1 MLQCKHM
8 RYLRLI
14 IFSGIMAAACVLF
27 TPFATISH
35 ATIITEFVKPS
46 KIECGF
52 GSVQMGD
59 KDSGFYCVE
68 TSSYNGT
75 ISYHP
80 TSVSITCPTGASL
93 KNGTSTK
100 VGSIEAQTKVCI
112 KERPLNTNDCIK
124 NHGNGYIAVNG
135 ECALEENVYNSV
147 NNSSI
152 VQSIGSN
159 FESMLR
165 QNSGWIRFYAQ
176 QRAQRGPLGTIDEN
190 TAFRRW
196 YIGIMSSCIRESS
209 STTEIDLQA
218 GKNYGNKF
226 TECLERNGVDLANSQ
241 RSSIAAIINRNKG
254 VDVAAD
260 NQSIESNFVETNVS
274 NQSDQESEGA
284 PGCNIES
291 MGWLIC
297 PTMTIVAGISDSAL
311 SVITSFLTIK
321 PSILDMGSK
330 THEAWSYFRNI
341 ANVLFAV
348 MFMWVIFSQVSN
360 VGISNYGIKKMLP
373 KLIIGAILVNAS
385 FIICQGAVDLSNVLG
400 NALSDFFDKIAGSVQ
415 STEAAGVGDSFMAV
429 ILGGLAL
436 TGALA
441 LAFLAISVPTLLA
454 ILLVLISVVVIL
466 IARQAIV
473 ILLIAI
479 SPVAFVAWLLPNTEG
494 LFKKWLG
501 LLKGMLVVF
510 PIISL
515 LYGAGRLASAV
526 LNNAAGDAGTADA
539 FGMQIAA
546 LGASVIP
553 LGATPLVLRSSLN
566 SLGSIGGKLG
576 GLTGMAN
583 KNLIGAVS
591 GKSRLGDLGR
601 KVRSDSAQ
609 RQANR
614 RAGNGM
620 FSRAGEKAAGS
631 KFKAVRGF
639 GRGLSSIGGA
649 SARLDTSPFG
659 RAFGLD
665 RGVYAAQETV
675 DKAADEAALRELTY
689 KYNGDAVLALEK
701 SGNSH
706 VQKMAVKQ
714 LAEKGEWGAKQ
725 VAEYLR
731 RGGAVTS
738 VGMAEAM
745 SGMKG
750 YHAGVGAAGT
760 EALESLQANPGTP
773 VSFEP
778 EKLDS
783 ITVDALAKMSAESIS
798 KQSADA
804 IKSVDELKGHPKSSK
819 DLVNIRNVQGKAT
832 EILGSSRLRENT
844 NEETRQAL
852 SNL

>member
-1 MLQCKHM
+1 M
-8 RYLRLI
+8 RY
-14 IFSGIMAAACVLF
+14 FSFFKLAI
-27 TPFATISH
+27 
-35 ATIITEFVKPS
+35 TIIIIANLVVITLLPS
-46 KIECGF
+46 NLKAQSNTGESVDPKSTSCLH
-52 GSVQMGD
+52 GSKKGD
-59 KDSGFYCVE
+59 KSDGFYCVDY
-68 TSSYNGT
+68 SGNYSDAQ
-75 ISYHP
+75 
-80 TSVSITCPTGASL
+80 ITCPDG
-93 KNGTSTK
+93 STK
-100 VGSIEAQTKVCI
+100 TENGSIGGIKKYVCKKKNTSSAQPTCPNGFTLEPGFDGVYVCSSDTQNTRPTCPEGRYLNATNSECTVTPPTTKPNCPSGFTAQPEHKSDGRGSTYISGYSCKKGSEQASPSGCQSGYKLSDNGICEYVKPENS
-112 KERPLNTNDCIK
+112 KEED
-124 NHGNGYIAVNG
+124 
-135 ECALEENVYNSV
+135 
-147 NNSSI
+147 
-152 VQSIGSN
+152 
-159 FESMLR
+159 
-165 QNSGWIRFYAQ
+165 
-176 QRAQRGPLGTIDEN
+176 
-190 TAFRRW
+190 
-196 YIGIMSSCIRESS
+196 
-209 STTEIDLQA
+209 
-218 GKNYGNKF
+218 
-226 TECLERNGVDLANSQ
+226 
-241 RSSIAAIINRNKG
+241 
-254 VDVAAD
+254 
-260 NQSIESNFVETNVS
+260 
-274 NQSDQESEGA
+274 A
-284 PGCNIES
+284 PSCNIDS
-291 MGWLIC
+291 MGWIIC
-297 PTMTIVAGISDSAL
+297 PTMTIVAEISDSAL

-400 NALSDFFDKIAGSVQ
+400 NALSDFFEKIAGSVQ
-415 STEAAGVGDSFMAV
+415 STEAAGVGETFSAV

-553 LGATPLVLRSSLN
+553 LGATPLALRSSLN

-576 GLTGMAN
+576 GLTSMAN
-583 KNLIGAVS
+583 KNLMGAVS
-591 GKSRLGDLGR
+591 GKSRLGDFGR
-601 KVRSDSAQ
+601 KIKSGSAQ

-614 RAGNGM
+614 RAGVSPFGKWLSNRNNRVAQGAG
-620 FSRAGEKAAGS
+620 RA
-631 KFKAVRGF
+631 
-639 GRGLSSIGGA
+639 LSSLRSA

-665 RGVYAAQETV
+665 KGVYAAQDAV

-689 KYNGDAVLALEK
+689 KYGGDAAAALNN

-714 LAEKGEWGAKQ
+714 LAGEGEYGAVE
-725 VAEYLR
+725 VAKYLR

-738 VGMAEAM
+738 VGMAKAM
-745 SGMKG
+745 SEMKG
-750 YHAGVGAAGT
+750 SHAGVGAAGT
-760 EALESLQANPGTP
+760 EALKSLQANPDTP

-798 KQSADA
+798 RQSADA
-804 IKSVDELKGHPKSSK
+804 INSVDELKGHPKSSK

-832 EILGSSRLRENT
+832 EILGSDRLRENT

>member
-1 MLQCKHM
+1 M

-14 IFSGIMAAACVLF
+14 AYAITIVAIYAALSLQGNIAY
-27 TPFATISH
+27 ATNT
-35 ATIITEFVKPS
+35 AKPN
-46 KIECGF
+46 KIDCNG
-52 GSVQMGD
+52 GSPTGD
-59 KDSGFYCVE
+59 KDSGFYCTKIE
-68 TSSYNGT
+68 KGGSSTVIFYQAV
-75 ISYHP
+75 IS
-80 TSVSITCPTGASL
+80 CPAGYA
-93 KNGTSTK
+93 TK
-100 VGSIEAQTKVCI
+100 VVKTKLGTKTIDYAKICEKKTPETADCVKEYGS
-112 KERPLNTNDCIK
+112 
-124 NHGNGYIAVNG
+124 GYISING
-135 ECALEENVYNSV
+135 RCFNQEERRNAIV
-147 NNSSI
+147 NSS
-152 VQSIGSN
+152 VAQSLQGMN
-159 FESMLR
+159 FESILR
-165 QNSGWIRFYAQ
+165 SSNAWRNFAGGDSNNN
-176 QRAQRGPLGTIDEN
+176 E
-190 TAFRRW
+190 AFQSW
-196 YIGIMSSCIRESS
+196 YLEIMESCIRYSGV
-209 STTEIDLQA
+209 TEIEIQS
-218 GKNYGNKF
+218 GRNSGNKF
-226 TECLERNGVDLANSQ
+226 VECVEKKGISLTSSQ
-241 RSSIAAIINRNKG
+241 KSEIAAKINKNPEVNINNDSQNILNTSRDYNPG
-254 VDVAAD
+254 G
-260 NQSIESNFVETNVS
+260 NTNETETEN
-274 NQSDQESEGA
+274 SEDA

-291 MGWLIC
+291 MGWIIC
-297 PTMTIVAGISDSAL
+297 PTMSIVAGISDSAL
-311 SVITSFLTIK
+311 GVITSFLTIK

-385 FIICQGAVDLSNVLG
+385 FIICQGAVDLSNILG
-400 NALSDFFDKIAGSVQ
+400 NALSDFFGKIAGSVQ
-415 STEAAGVGDSFMAV
+415 STEAAGVGDGFAAV

-436 TGALA
+436 AGALA

-454 ILLVLISVVVIL
+454 VLLVLISVVVIL

-515 LYGAGRLASAV
+515 LYGTGKLASAI
-526 LNNAAGDAGTADA
+526 LNNAAGDAGTVDA

-566 SLGSIGGKLG
+566 SLGTIGGKLG
-576 GLTGMAN
+576 GLTSMAN
-583 KNLIGAVS
+583 KNLMGAVS
-591 GKSRLGDLGR
+591 GKSRLGDFGR
-601 KVRSDSAQ
+601 KIKSGSAQ

-614 RAGNGM
+614 RAGNGQL
-620 FSRAGEKAAGS
+620 SRAGKWLSDRNNRFAQSAGGVAS
-631 KFKAVRGF
+631 
-639 GRGLSSIGGA
+639 LIGGA

-659 RAFGLD
+659 RALGLD
-665 RGVYAAQETV
+665 KGVYAAQDAV

-689 KYNGDAVLALEK
+689 KYGGDAAAALNN

-714 LAEKGEWGAKQ
+714 LAGEGEYGAVE
-725 VAEYLR
+725 VAKYLR
-731 RGGAVTS
+731 SGRAVTS
-738 VGMAEAM
+738 VGMAKAM
-745 SGMKG
+745 SEMKG
-750 YHAGVGAAGT
+750 SHAGVGAAGT
-760 EALESLQANPGTP
+760 EALKSLQANPDTP

-798 KQSADA
+798 RQSADA
-804 IKSVDELKGHPKSSK
+804 INSVDELKGHPKSSK

-832 EILGSSRLRENT
+832 EILGSNRLRENT

-852 SNL
+852 SKL

>member
-1 MLQCKHM
+1 M
-8 RYLRLI
+8 RY
-14 IFSGIMAAACVLF
+14 FSFFKLVI
-27 TPFATISH
+27 
-35 ATIITEFVKPS
+35 TIIIIANLTVITLLPS
-46 KIECGF
+46 NLKAQSNTGESVDPKSTSCLH
-52 GSVQMGD
+52 GSKKGNKND
-59 KDSGFYCVE
+59 GFYCVDY
-68 TSSYNGT
+68 SGVYSD
-75 ISYHP
+75 
-80 TSVSITCPTGASL
+80 VQITCPDG
-93 KNGTSTK
+93 STK
-100 VGSIEAQTKVCI
+100 TENGSIGGI
-112 KERPLNTNDCIK
+112 KKYICKKSSPANTNNTQSNSTQPTCPE
-124 NHGNGYIAVNG
+124 GYKLKPTYTGGSG
-135 ECALEENVYNSV
+135 ERVYVSRYNCVS
-147 NNSSI
+147 ND
-152 VQSIGSN
+152 GSGSQKPPSCQDGYKLSKDGTCLT
-159 FESMLR
+159 ES
-165 QNSGWIRFYAQ
+165 
-176 QRAQRGPLGTIDEN
+176 
-190 TAFRRW
+190 
-196 YIGIMSSCIRESS
+196 
-209 STTEIDLQA
+209 
-218 GKNYGNKF
+218 
-226 TECLERNGVDLANSQ
+226 LANSLEEQ
-241 RSSIAAIINRNKG
+241 
-254 VDVAAD
+254 
-260 NQSIESNFVETNVS
+260 TN
-274 NQSDQESEGA
+274 SEDA
-284 PGCNIES
+284 PGCNIDS
-291 MGWLIC
+291 MGWIIC
-297 PTMTIVAGISDSAL
+297 PTMTVVAGISDSAL
-311 SVITSFLTIK
+311 SVIISFLTIK

-400 NALSDFFDKIAGSVQ
+400 NTLSDFFDRIAGSVQ
-415 STEAAGVGDSFMAV
+415 STESAGLGEGFAAV
-429 ILGGLAL
+429 IVGGLAL

-454 ILLVLISVVVIL
+454 VLLVLISVVVIL

-479 SPVAFVAWLLPNTEG
+479 SPIAFVAWLLPNTEG

-515 LYGAGRLASAV
+515 LYGAGKLASAI
-526 LNNAAGDAGTADA
+526 LNNAAGDAGTGDA

-553 LGATPLVLRSSLN
+553 LGATPFALRSSLN
-566 SLGSIGGKLG
+566 SLGAIGGKLG

-583 KNLIGAVS
+583 KNLIGAVR

-609 RQANR
+609 RQASR
-614 RAGNGM
+614 RAGV
-620 FSRAGEKAAGS
+620 SPLGERLSGS
-631 KFKAVRGF
+631 KYKAVQGF
-639 GRGLSSIGGA
+639 GRAFSSLGSA
-649 SARLDTSPFG
+649 SARLDTSRFG

-665 RGVYAAQETV
+665 KGVYAAQDAV
-675 DKAADEAALRELTY
+675 DKAADETALRELTY
-689 KYNGDAVLALEK
+689 KYNGDAVLALKE

-731 RGGAVTS
+731 GGGAVTS

-750 YHAGVGAAGT
+750 SHAGVGAAGT
-760 EALESLQANPGTP
+760 DALKSLQANPGTP

-804 IKSVDELKGHPKSSK
+804 IKSIDTLKKSSTASPD
-819 DLVNIRNVQGKAT
+819 DLVNVRNVQGKAT
-832 EILGSSRLRENT
+832 EILGSDRLRENT

>member
-1 MLQCKHM
+1 M
-8 RYLRLI
+8 RY
-14 IFSGIMAAACVLF
+14 FSFFKLAI
-27 TPFATISH
+27 
-35 ATIITEFVKPS
+35 TIIIIANLVVITLLPS
-46 KIECGF
+46 NLKAQSNTGESVDPKSTSCLH
-52 GSVQMGD
+52 GSKKGD
-59 KDSGFYCVE
+59 KSDGFYCVDY
-68 TSSYNGT
+68 SGNYSDAQ
-75 ISYHP
+75 
-80 TSVSITCPTGASL
+80 ITCPDG
-93 KNGTSTK
+93 STK
-100 VGSIEAQTKVCI
+100 TENGSIGGIKKYICKKKNTSSAQPTCPNGFTLEPGFDGVYVCSSDTQNTRPTCPEGRYLNATNSECTVTPPTTKPNCPSGFTAQPEHKSDGRGSTYISGYSCKKGSEQASPSGCQSGYKLSDNGICEYVKPENS
-112 KERPLNTNDCIK
+112 KEED
-124 NHGNGYIAVNG
+124 
-135 ECALEENVYNSV
+135 
-147 NNSSI
+147 
-152 VQSIGSN
+152 
-159 FESMLR
+159 
-165 QNSGWIRFYAQ
+165 
-176 QRAQRGPLGTIDEN
+176 
-190 TAFRRW
+190 
-196 YIGIMSSCIRESS
+196 
-209 STTEIDLQA
+209 
-218 GKNYGNKF
+218 
-226 TECLERNGVDLANSQ
+226 
-241 RSSIAAIINRNKG
+241 
-254 VDVAAD
+254 
-260 NQSIESNFVETNVS
+260 
-274 NQSDQESEGA
+274 A
-284 PGCNIES
+284 PSCNIDS
-291 MGWLIC
+291 MGWIIC
-297 PTMTIVAGISDSAL
+297 PTMTVVARISDSAL
-311 SVITSFLTIK
+311 SVIISFLTIK

-415 STEAAGVGDSFMAV
+415 STEAAGVGETFSAV

-454 ILLVLISVVVIL
+454 VLLVLISVVVIL

-526 LNNAAGDAGTADA
+526 LNNAAGDAGTVDA

-566 SLGSIGGKLG
+566 SLGAIGGKLG

-583 KNLIGAVS
+583 KNLMGAVS

-614 RAGNGM
+614 RAGNGVL
-620 FSRAGEKAAGS
+620 SRAGKKLSDSDYRIA
-631 KFKAVRGF
+631 RGF
-639 GRGLSSIGGA
+639 GRVASSIGGA
-649 SARLDTSPFG
+649 SARLDTSPLG
-659 RAFGLD
+659 QAFGLD
-665 RGVYAAQETV
+665 KGVYAAQDAA

-689 KYNGDAVLALEK
+689 KYNGDAVLALEN

-714 LAEKGEWGAKQ
+714 LAEKGEWGAIQ
-725 VAEYLR
+725 MAEYLR
-731 RGGAVTS
+731 SGHAVTS

-760 EALESLQANPGTP
+760 ETLKSLQANPGTP

-804 IKSVDELKGHPKSSK
+804 IKSVDTLKNSSTASPDDLANIQKVQKSAA
-819 DLVNIRNVQGKAT
+819 V
-832 EILGSSRLRENT
+832 ILGSDRLKENT
-844 NEETRQAL
+844 KGETIDIL
-852 SNL
+852 SKL

>member
-1 MLQCKHM
+1 M
-8 RYLRLI
+8 
-14 IFSGIMAAACVLF
+14 
-27 TPFATISH
+27 
-35 ATIITEFVKPS
+35 
-46 KIECGF
+46 
-52 GSVQMGD
+52 
-59 KDSGFYCVE
+59 
-68 TSSYNGT
+68 
-75 ISYHP
+75 
-80 TSVSITCPTGASL
+80 
-93 KNGTSTK
+93 
-100 VGSIEAQTKVCI
+100 
-112 KERPLNTNDCIK
+112 
-124 NHGNGYIAVNG
+124 
-135 ECALEENVYNSV
+135 
-147 NNSSI
+147 
-152 VQSIGSN
+152 
-159 FESMLR
+159 
-165 QNSGWIRFYAQ
+165 GWI
-176 QRAQRGPLGTIDEN
+176 
-190 TAFRRW
+190 
-196 YIGIMSSCIRESS
+196 
-209 STTEIDLQA
+209 
-218 GKNYGNKF
+218 
-226 TECLERNGVDLANSQ
+226 
-241 RSSIAAIINRNKG
+241 
-254 VDVAAD
+254 
-260 NQSIESNFVETNVS
+260 
-274 NQSDQESEGA
+274 
-284 PGCNIES
+284 
-291 MGWLIC
+291 IC
-297 PTMTIVAGISDSAL
+297 PTMTVVAGISDSAL

-321 PSILDMGSK
+321 PSILNMDSK
-330 THEAWSYFRNI
+330 THDAWSYFRNI

-385 FIICQGAVDLSNVLG
+385 FIICQGAVDLSNILG

-415 STEAAGVGDSFMAV
+415 STEAAGVGDSFMEV

-526 LNNAAGDAGTADA
+526 LNNAAGDTGTGDA

-566 SLGSIGGKLG
+566 SLGAIGGKLG
-576 GLTGMAN
+576 GLTSMAN
-583 KNLIGAVS
+583 KNLMGAVS

-614 RAGNGM
+614 RAGNGQL
-620 FSRAGEKAAGS
+620 SRAGKWLSDRNNRFAQGAGRV
-631 KFKAVRGF
+631 A
-639 GRGLSSIGGA
+639 SSIGGA
-649 SARLDTSPFG
+649 SAWLDTSPFG
-659 RAFGLD
+659 RYLGLD
-665 RGVYAAQETV
+665 KGVYAAQETV

-689 KYNGDAVLALEK
+689 KYNGNAVLALEK
-701 SGNSH
+701 SGDSH

-714 LAEKGEWGAKQ
+714 LAEKGEWGAIQ
-725 VAEYLR
+725 MAEYLR

-760 EALESLQANPGTP
+760 DALKSLQANPGTP

-832 EILGSSRLRENT
+832 EILGSNRLRENT

>member
-1 MLQCKHM
+1 M
-8 RYLRLI
+8 RYFHISGFLAAIVAASLLI
-14 IFSGIMAAACVLF
+14 SLIQPG
-27 TPFATISH
+27 FATH
-35 ATIITEFVKPS
+35 AQTTNETV
-46 KIECGF
+46 EAQDVDCG
-52 GSVQMGD
+52 GWLGGKKGD
-59 KDSGFYCVE
+59 KDSGYYCARIGVPYE
-68 TSSYNGT
+68 AHNVICPDGA
-75 ISYHP
+75 IKIQV
-80 TSVSITCPTGASL
+80 VSGASFNKYVCVKGQQQSFPTCPEGFTL
-93 KNGTSTK
+93 KK
-100 VGSIEAQTKVCI
+100 
-112 KERPLNTNDCIK
+112 
-124 NHGNGYIAVNG
+124 HGDTYECSNGYQNAALICPEGRYLNATNSECTATQSNSTRPTCPEGYKLKPTYSGGSG
-135 ECALEENVYNSV
+135 ERVYVSRYDCVSND
-147 NNSSI
+147 
-152 VQSIGSN
+152 GSGSQKPPSCQDGYKLSRDGTCLT
-159 FESMLR
+159 ES
-165 QNSGWIRFYAQ
+165 
-176 QRAQRGPLGTIDEN
+176 
-190 TAFRRW
+190 
-196 YIGIMSSCIRESS
+196 
-209 STTEIDLQA
+209 
-218 GKNYGNKF
+218 
-226 TECLERNGVDLANSQ
+226 LANSLEEQ
-241 RSSIAAIINRNKG
+241 NK
-254 VDVAAD
+254 
-260 NQSIESNFVETNVS
+260 
-274 NQSDQESEGA
+274 SEDA
-284 PGCNIES
+284 PGCNIDS
-291 MGWLIC
+291 MGWIIC
-297 PTMTIVAGISDSAL
+297 PTMTVVAGISDSAL
-311 SVITSFLTIK
+311 SVIISFLTIK

-415 STEAAGVGDSFMAV
+415 STEAAGVKESFAAV

-454 ILLVLISVVVIL
+454 VLLVLISVVVIL

-526 LNNAAGDAGTADA
+526 LNNAAGDAGTVDA

-566 SLGSIGGKLG
+566 SLGAIGGKLG

-583 KNLIGAVS
+583 KNLMGAVS

-601 KVRSDSAQ
+601 KVRSDSAR

-620 FSRAGEKAAGS
+620 LSQAGEKATGS
-631 KFKAVRGF
+631 KYGIVRGL
-639 GRGLSSIGGA
+639 GRASSLIGGA

-689 KYNGDAVLALEK
+689 KYNGDAVLALEN

-714 LAEKGEWGAKQ
+714 LAEKGEWGAIQ
-725 VAEYLR
+725 MAEYLR
-731 RGGAVTS
+731 SGHAITS

-760 EALESLQANPGTP
+760 EALKSLQANPEAP
-773 VSFEP
+773 VSFNP
-778 EKLDS
+778 GQLDS
-783 ITVDALAKMSAESIS
+783 MATKVLAGMSAGDVSR
-798 KQSADA
+798 QSADA
-804 IKSVDELKGHPKSSK
+804 IKSVDTLKNSSTANPE
-819 DLVNIRNVQGKAT
+819 DLANIQKVQETAAV
-832 EILGSSRLRENT
+832 IIGSERLKENT
-844 NEETRQAL
+844 KGETRDVL
-852 SNL
+852 SKL

>member
-297 PTMTIVAGISDSAL
+297 PTMTVVAGISDSAL
-311 SVITSFLTIK
+311 SAITSFLTIK
-321 PSILDMGSK
+321 PSILNMDSK

-454 ILLVLISVVVIL
+454 VLLVLISVVVIL
-466 IARQAIV
+466 IGRQAIV

-526 LNNAAGDAGTADA
+526 LNNAAGDAGTVEA

-566 SLGSIGGKLG
+566 SLGAIGGKLG

-583 KNLIGAVS
+583 KNLMGAVS
-591 GKSRLGDLGR
+591 GKSRLGDFGR
-601 KVRSDSAQ
+601 KIKSGSAQ

-614 RAGNGM
+614 RAGVSP
-620 FSRAGEKAAGS
+620 FGEKLSGS
-631 KFKAVRGF
+631 KYGIVRGF
-639 GRGLSSIGGA
+639 GGVASSFANA

-659 RAFGLD
+659 RALGLD
-665 RGVYAAQETV
+665 KGVYAAQDAV

-689 KYNGDAVLALEK
+689 KYNGDAVLALEN

-714 LAEKGEWGAKQ
+714 LAEKGEWGAIQ
-725 VAEYLR
+725 MAEYLR
-731 RGGAVTS
+731 SGHAITS

-760 EALESLQANPGTP
+760 EALKSLQANPEAP
-773 VSFEP
+773 VSFNP
-778 EKLDS
+778 GQLDKMA
-783 ITVDALAKMSAESIS
+783 TKVLAGMSAGDVSR
-798 KQSADA
+798 QSADA
-804 IKSVDELKGHPKSSK
+804 IKSVDTLKNSSTASPD
-819 DLVNIRNVQGKAT
+819 DLANIQKVQESAAVV
-832 EILGSSRLRENT
+832 LGSDRLLENT
-844 NEETRQAL
+844 KKETRDAL
-852 SNL
+852 SKL

>member
-1 MLQCKHM
+1 
-8 RYLRLI
+8 
-14 IFSGIMAAACVLF
+14 MAAACVLF

-80 TSVSITCPTGASL
+80 TSVSITCPAGASL
-93 KNGTSTK
+93 KNGTPTK

-112 KERPLNTNDCIK
+112 KERPLNTNDCVK

-241 RSSIAAIINRNKG
+241 RSSIAATINRNKG

-284 PGCNIES
+284 PGCNIDS
-291 MGWLIC
+291 MGWIIC
-297 PTMTIVAGISDSAL
+297 PTMTVVAGISDSAL

-321 PSILDMGSK
+321 PSILNMDSK

-441 LAFLAISVPTLLA
+441 LTFLAISVPTLLA
-454 ILLVLISVVVIL
+454 VLLVLISVVVIL

-526 LNNAAGDAGTADA
+526 LNNAAGDAGTVDA

-566 SLGSIGGKLG
+566 SLGAIGGKLG
-576 GLTGMAN
+576 GLTSMAN
-583 KNLIGAVS
+583 KNLMGAVS
-591 GKSRLGDLGR
+591 GKSRLGDFGR
-601 KVRSDSAQ
+601 KIKSGSAQ

-614 RAGNGM
+614 RAGVSP
-620 FSRAGEKAAGS
+620 FGEKLSGS
-631 KFKAVRGF
+631 KYGIIRGF
-639 GRGLSSIGGA
+639 GGVASSFANA
-649 SARLDTSPFG
+649 SAQLDTSRFG
-659 RAFGLD
+659 RYLGLD
-665 RGVYAAQETV
+665 KGVYAAQDAV

-714 LAEKGEWGAKQ
+714 LAEKGEWGAIQ
-725 VAEYLR
+725 MAEYLR
-731 RGGAVTS
+731 SGHAITS

-760 EALESLQANPGTP
+760 EALKSLQANPEAP
-773 VSFEP
+773 VSFNP
-778 EKLDS
+778 GQLDS
-783 ITVDALAKMSAESIS
+783 MATKVLAGMSPGDVSR
-798 KQSADA
+798 QSADA
-804 IKSVDELKGHPKSSK
+804 IKSVDTLKNSSTASPD
-819 DLVNIRNVQGKAT
+819 DLANIQKVQESAAMV
-832 EILGSSRLRENT
+832 LGSDRLLENT
-844 NEETRQAL
+844 KKETRDAL
-852 SNL
+852 SKL